1 MTMTDSVTREATQK
15 RFRVIAI
22 ALFASMFLLAATAS
36 WGFGTGNMILGGILA
51 VTAALEGAAAVYFW
65 IKSNG

>member
-1 MTMTDSVTREATQK
+1 VTDHATHDAARK

-22 ALFASMFLLAATAS
+22 ALFVSMFLLAATAS
-36 WGFGTGNMILGGILA
+36 WGFGNGNMILGGILA

-65 IKSNG
+65 MKSN

>member
-1 MTMTDSVTREATQK
+1 MNDRATQDAARK
-15 RFRVIAI
+15 RFRVIAV
-22 ALFASMFLLAATAS
+22 ALFLSMFLLAATAS

-51 VTAALEGAAAVYFW
+51 ITAALEGAAAVYFW

>member
-1 MTMTDSVTREATQK
+1 VTDRAAQDAARK

-36 WGFGTGNMILGGILA
+36 WGFGSGNMILGGILA

-65 IKSNG
+65 IKSN